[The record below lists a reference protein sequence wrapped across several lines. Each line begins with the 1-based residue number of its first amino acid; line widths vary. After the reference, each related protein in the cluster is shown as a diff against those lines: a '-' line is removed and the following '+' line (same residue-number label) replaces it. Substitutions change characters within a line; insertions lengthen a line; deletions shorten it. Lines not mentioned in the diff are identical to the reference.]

1 MDSELE
7 ILKRIWENNG
17 KASTRLI
24 SSQIGFGIDYT
35 RYISNCLCRKGQ
47 VKPMA
52 DRKDLYGITS
62 CGKKRLRSRGI
73 IKLKISAQG
82 GSASGG
88 KSEKHALEKHR
99 GLKVKGRET
108 EKAIYYLPKKLKA
121 KSSEGALKKASAE
134 MLNKNSLKAEDEKL
148 NLGRSIAK
156 AALLLKNQ
164 FRD

>member
-7 ILKRIWENNG
+7 ILKKIWENNG
-17 KASTRLI
+17 KANIRLI
-24 SSQIGFGIDYT
+24 SSQVGFGIDYT
-35 RYISNCLCRKGQ
+35 RYISNYLCREGQ
-47 VKPMA
+47 IKPMA
-52 DRKDLYGITS
+52 DRKNWYRITS
-62 CGKKRLRSRGI
+62 KGKKRLRSRGI
-73 IKLKISAQG
+73 VKLKV
-82 GSASGG
+82 
-88 KSEKHALEKHR
+88 KSEK
-99 GLKVKGRET
+99 LKVKGRET

>member
-73 IKLKISAQG
+73 IKLKV
-82 GSASGG
+82 

-99 GLKVKGRET
+99 GLKVKARET
-108 EKAIYYLPKKLKA
+108 EKAIYYFPKKLKA
-121 KSSEGALKKASAE
+121 KSSEVALKKASE
-134 MLNKNSLKAEDEKL
+134 KILKGNLLKAEDEKL